1 MKRLFTWIYSTELI
15 FWNFEKKVD
24 GMDLYRSIERIS

>member
-1 MKRLFTWIYSTELI
+1 MKRLFTWIYSSQLG